1 STLSEQ
7 LINQT
12 NSTQT
17 EINFKIQ
24 QIILK
29 YSILIST
36 LNENLCENFDQIIL
50 FIKNFQ
56 NRIKEMQSSFD
67 TYRNQIKNEHLT
79 KMEE

>member
-1 STLSEQ
+1 
-7 LINQT
+7 T

-17 EINFKIQ
+17 GINFKIQ

-67 TYRNQIKNEHLT
+67 TYSNQIKNEHLT